1 MLTELQRAY
10 EDGGALVRARLA
22 LYDGDRGYVT
32 AVVLHFE
39 ALTLVL
45 AAVPEDDT
53 LAVRIG
59 PFEPDDTDEVIDVSG
74 EVPWSACVGQTVS
87 WAWQFTNQQGYTDGA
102 RFEFASGAA
111 VELVVIGSQIDV
123 FVPVR
128 AAAR

>member
-1 MLTELQRAY
+1 MLTEFSRAC
-10 EDGGALVRARLA
+10 EDGGALVRAHLA
-22 LYDGDRGYVT
+22 LFDGDRGYVT

-59 PFEPDDTDEVIDVSG
+59 PFEPDDTIDASG

-102 RFEFASGAA
+102 RFEFASGAV
-111 VELVVIGSQIDV
+111 VELIVIGSQIDV
-123 FVPVR
+123 FAPVR
-128 AAAR
+128 AATR